1 MINTINPKSVV
12 PLYKQIANLLAQDI
26 KDGKYTAGDKLPSEL
41 MLKDLFGVSR
51 ITIRAAIAE
60 LIDEGLLVRS
70 QGKGTFIAQQKS
82 MLSANDHPGFTES
95 CRLAGRSASTQ
106 LLSIDYTY
114 PSPGECQF
122 LQLKETEKI
131 IMTKRLR
138 FIENYPTVIETNHYI
153 PDFSFLFNED
163 LNGSLFAILAK
174 YDIYVKDSIRTL
186 EICSATRAEADML
199 EIKNNTPL
207 LLFKD
212 KQSDQNG
219 RPIFI
224 SKQLYTTERMA
235 FYL

>member
-82 MLSANDHPGFTES
+82 MLSANDHPGLPSLPSRREKRVNTAAFH
-95 CRLAGRSASTQ
+95 RL
-106 LLSIDYTY
+106 YY

-153 PDFSFLFNED
+153 PDFSFLFNE
-163 LNGSLFAILAK
+163 I
-174 YDIYVKDSIRTL
+174 
-186 EICSATRAEADML
+186 
-199 EIKNNTPL
+199 
-207 LLFKD
+207 
-212 KQSDQNG
+212 
-219 RPIFI
+219 
-224 SKQLYTTERMA
+224 
-235 FYL
+235 